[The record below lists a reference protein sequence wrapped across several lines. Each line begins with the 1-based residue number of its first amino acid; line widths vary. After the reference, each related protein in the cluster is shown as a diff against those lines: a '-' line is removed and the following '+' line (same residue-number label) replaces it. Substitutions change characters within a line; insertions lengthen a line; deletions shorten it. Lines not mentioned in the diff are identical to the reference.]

1 MTLEQVLQ
9 LGKMGYTKEE
19 IEQLET
25 GKPQEANDSGP
36 IAGNEPETPPEAAP
50 EAPAEPAKDES
61 PAEDKAPDLDAETMK
76 RLDGMEAQLTKI
88 LRAIQASN
96 LKKDSFGGP
105 TEDIDAAADK
115 ALASLVTAGIERKE

>member
-9 LGKMGYTKEE
+9 LGKMGYSKEE

-25 GKPQEANDSGP
+25 GKPQETNDPGP
-36 IAGNEPETPPEAAP
+36 VAGNEQETPPEAAP
-50 EAPAEPAKDES
+50 EEPAKDES

-76 RLDGMEAQLTKI
+76 RLDGMEAQLSKI

-96 LKKDSFGGP
+96 LRKDSFGGP